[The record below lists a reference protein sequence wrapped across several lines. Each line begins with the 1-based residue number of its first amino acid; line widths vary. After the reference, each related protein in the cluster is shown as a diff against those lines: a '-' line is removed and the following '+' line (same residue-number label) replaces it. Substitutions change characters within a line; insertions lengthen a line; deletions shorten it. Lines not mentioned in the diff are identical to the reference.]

1 MIWYILVIII
11 TLVGLIWSLVWA
23 WREAGPI
30 IGIILGL
37 LVGFLCF
44 LASGALAIGADKVF
58 YTPSPEGH
66 QIVETVELQALNDS
80 TQISGSGSFINV
92 SIGEND
98 VYVYMTRNEDGTYS
112 KNTLENEVV
121 KIKETNDE
129 TPRLEKYCCTAE
141 NEWLSMY
148 EDIYYCFVVP
158 EGTVVNTFDVDLE

>member
-44 LASGALAIGADKVF
+44 LASGAFALEMDKVF
-58 YTPSPEGH
+58 YTPRPEGY
-66 QIVETVELQALNDS
+66 QIIESVELQALNDS
-80 TQISGSGSFINV
+80 TQISGSGNFVNV
-92 SIGEND
+92 SISEND

-121 KIKETNDE
+121 KIRETNNE
-129 TPRLEKYCCTAE
+129 EPHLLKYCCTAE

-148 EDIYYCFVVP
+148 KDVYYCFVVP